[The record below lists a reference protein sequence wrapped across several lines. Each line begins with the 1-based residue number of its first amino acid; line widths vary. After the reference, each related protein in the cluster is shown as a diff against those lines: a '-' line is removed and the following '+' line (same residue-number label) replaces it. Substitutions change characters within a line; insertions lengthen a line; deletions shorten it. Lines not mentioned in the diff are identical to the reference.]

1 VLGRENADVEILQY
15 GFMQRA
21 LLAALMVGLAAPA
34 VGVFLVQRRL
44 SLLGDGL
51 GHVALT
57 GVAVGV
63 LTATAPV
70 GTALVAAVLGAVLI
84 ELVRARGRTS
94 GDVALAVLFYGGI
107 AGGVVLLSLAPQGQA
122 TNLDAFLF
130 GAITTTSSGD
140 VAAFALIAAVVLGVV
155 WLLGQRLY
163 AVSDDEEYAR
173 AVGLPVLGLNV
184 VLAVLVASTV
194 VLSMRVVGLL
204 LISALMILPSAVAQ
218 LVARSFRQT
227 VLLACGIGLVV
238 SLSGTTA
245 SYYAGTPS
253 GGTIVLLAIA
263 LFLGVTT
270 VITVRDATARR
281 RHRRRAA
288 VHAAHPHE
296 HGAGCGHP
304 PVAHGDHVDY
314 DHDGHLHAPHRTG
327 TGVHYD
333 EHGHPAGDPETAVRP

>member
-1 VLGRENADVEILQY
+1 MEVLEF

-21 LLAALMVGLAAPA
+21 LLASLMVGLVAPA

-57 GVAVGV
+57 GVAIGV
-63 LTATAPV
+63 LTSTAPV
-70 GTALVAAVLGAVLI
+70 GTALVAAILGAVLI

-107 AGGVVLLSLAPQGQA
+107 AGGVVLLSLAPRGQA
-122 TNLDAFLF
+122 TNLDAYLF
-130 GAITTTSSGD
+130 GAITTTSTAD
-140 VAAFALIAAVVLGVV
+140 VAVFAAITVVVLAVV

-173 AVGLPVLGLNV
+173 AVGLPVLALNI
-184 VLAVLVASTV
+184 VLAALVASTV

-204 LISALMILPSAVAQ
+204 LISALMIVPSAVAQ
-218 LVARSFRQT
+218 LLARSFRQT
-227 VLLACGIGLVV
+227 LYLACGIGLVV
-238 SLSGTTA
+238 SVSGTTA
-245 SYYAGTPS
+245 SYYTGTPS

-263 LFLGVTT
+263 LFLLVTAGT
-270 VITVRDATARR
+270 AVSGATARR
-281 RHRRRAA
+281 RHQRRAE

-296 HGAGCGHP
+296 HGENCGHQ
-304 PVAHGDHVDY
+304 PVPHGDHVDY
-314 DHDGHLHAPHRTG
+314 DHDGHLHAAHRTG
-327 TGVHYD
+327 AGVHYD
-333 EHGHPAGDPETAVRP
+333 EHGQHTAPPAGTAGRS